1 MRDMNELLEELQ
13 DKIGYRFQNTDLL
26 KQALTHSSFANEQKI
41 NKQPNRNDN
50 NLL

>member
-26 KQALTHSSFANEQKI
+26 QQIKGLRETGIPWRCSTGACIQ
-41 NKQPNRNDN
+41 
-50 NLL
+50 